1 MFLKKREDKGSFKF
15 SEQGIGGIVVAF
27 QRSVAKNHSSE
38 MRKICGGNIGV
49 SGYLGYVDRRFCKHG
64 NDRNCADKRE
74 KADED
79 DQESNKHPGRNF
91 EVLPILPLF
100 PDNKEGKCRKKKECN
115 ESSAFHK
122 RIRYG
127 VEYP

>member
-1 MFLKKREDKGSFKF
+1 MKNGAIFQRTVLE
-15 SEQGIGGIVVAF
+15 EVVAVF
-27 QRSVAKNHSSE
+27 QRCVAKSHSSD
-38 MRKICGGNIGV
+38 MRKICEGNLGV
-49 SGYLGYVDRRFCKHG
+49 PGYLGYIDRRFCKHG
-64 NDRNCADKRE
+64 NDRNCSDKRE

-91 EVLPILPLF
+91 EVLSILPLF
-100 PDNKEGKCRKKKECN
+100 PDNKEGKCRKKKERN

-127 VEYP
+127 IEYP